1 MIAKHFGIVMA
12 AALLAS
18 VAATAHAAEGPP
30 SEPGTEVAVEGA
42 EPAAPAGAFAG
53 ASPYVSF
60 GGVFAIENNS
70 SAVASGVNNY
80 GGISNSGGYDIR
92 GGYNFDK
99 LFAVELQWQSLV
111 NFSTNGT
118 DPVTTQKLPS
128 LEARMLSLNG
138 RVSPLTGRFQP
149 YGLLGMGW
157 YNVQADRTSNST
169 HESAFAMRFGLGLMA
184 YITERVGFALEAAY
198 ILPLTGTLAGGD
210 SFELVPITA
219 SVFFRFK

>member
-18 VAATAHAAEGPP
+18 MAATAHADEGPP
-30 SEPGTEVAVEGA
+30 AEPAVDA
-42 EPAAPAGAFAG
+42 AAPAAPAGAFGG
-53 ASPYVSF
+53 AAPYVSF
-60 GGVFAIENNS
+60 GGVFAAENNS
-70 SAVASGVNNY
+70 SSVGSGVNNY
-80 GGISNSGGYDIR
+80 GGLSHSGGYDIR

-99 LFAVELQWQSLV
+99 LFAVELEWQSLV
-111 NFSTNGT
+111 NFSTDGT

-138 RVSPLTGRFQP
+138 RISPLTGRFQP
-149 YGLLGMGW
+149 YGLVGMGW
-157 YNVQADRTSNST
+157 YNVQADRTSLST

-184 YITERVGFALEAAY
+184 YVTERLGFALEAAY
-198 ILPLTGTLAGGD
+198 ILPMTGTLGGGD
-210 SFELVPITA
+210 RFDLVPITA